1 MWLRACSDLMANC
14 GNAEIF
20 IGFSAHSASVRIP
33 PTVAKY
39 PPLAGDQRVKCRQRI
54 DLLNDR
60 DDDTRH
66 CTAARDQL

>member
-1 MWLRACSDLMANC
+1 MWLRACSDLMANS

-66 CTAARDQL
+66 RTAARDQL